1 MLDIIIKINMDQ
13 AQIATRSLIVAL
25 WHSHFEIHFS
35 FKIDLKNRKFNRTAL
50 LQYVLPYQ
58 TEHD

>member
-1 MLDIIIKINMDQ
+1 MGQ

-25 WHSHFEIHFS
+25 WHPHFEIHFS